1 MKHGNYE
8 HTLDL
13 REAQKAASALR
24 SRCKRLWW
32 ISGGAGYDN
41 MGSRELQ
48 QVRVKLDELEFW
60 LAAASR
66 SLAAGGERAVAAG
79 YAPDSN
85 TGSER
90 DS

>member
-1 MKHGNYE
+1 MNYE

-13 REAQKAASALR
+13 REAQRAASALR

-32 ISGGAGYDN
+32 IAGGEGYDN
-41 MGSRELQ
+41 MGSRELE

-66 SLAAGGERAVAAG
+66 SLNAGGKKAVAEGFHVGAEQ
-79 YAPDSN
+79 S
-85 TGSER
+85 TGSELK
-90 DS
+90 